1 MSFDTLG
8 LAPEIVRAVKA
19 KNYET
24 PTPIQAKAIPAILEG
39 KDLIGCAQTGT
50 GKTAGFTLPILNRLM
65 TGKSPSL
72 RVLVLVPTRELA
84 AQVSDSIKTY
94 GRFLRLRTAVVYGGV
109 GYAPQIQALRNG
121 VDILVATPGRL
132 LDHMRQGLVKFNTL
146 QVLVIDEAD
155 RMLDMGF
162 LPDVR
167 TILKTLPT
175 ERQTLFFSATMPP
188 EVQRL
193 ANEILKQPTVI
204 EIARQGTTAKNV
216 RQVVYP
222 VDTPRKRD
230 LLIHLIE
237 KEQMGQVLVFTRTK
251 HRADHLAGQLERTG
265 RRVAAIHGNKSQAAR
280 TKALEAF
287 RRGSIQVLV
296 ATNLAARGLDVKG
309 ISHVVNY
316 ELPEAPEDYVHRIGR
331 TARAE
336 AAGDAISLVA
346 PHEREQLRD
355 IERLIG
361 EKIPQTTIEGFES
374 RGETGADTPR
384 RSVKPRREWTHAGR
398 GRGPAHR
405 ESASNGSLHDPSRR
419 FSPRNASSI
428 RTPRAES
435 SSHRRPG
442 PAQDQH
448 GSHGPKPVAQGEASR
463 GPSRRWSSN

>member
-24 PTPIQAKAIPAILEG
+24 PTPIQAKAIPAVLAG
-39 KDLIGCAQTGT
+39 QDVIGCAQTGT
-50 GKTAGFTLPILNRLM
+50 GKTAGFTLPILHRLRD
-65 TGKSPSL
+65 GKSPSL

-94 GRFLRLRTAVVYGGV
+94 GRFLRLRSAVVYGGV
-109 GYAPQIQALRNG
+109 GYAPQVQALRNG

-132 LDHMRQGLVKFNTL
+132 LDHMRQGLVRYNAL
-146 QVLVIDEAD
+146 EVLVIDEAD

-162 LPDVR
+162 LPDVK
-167 TILKTLPT
+167 TILKQLPT
-175 ERQTLFFSATMPP
+175 QRQTLFFSATMPP

-193 ANEILKQPTVI
+193 ANEILKQPAVI
-204 EIARQGTTAKNV
+204 EIVRQGTPVKNV
-216 RQVVYP
+216 RQLVYP
-222 VDTPRKRD
+222 IDTARKRD
-230 LLIHLIE
+230 LLVHLIE

-265 RRVAAIHGNKSQAAR
+265 RRVAAIHGNKSQGAR

-287 RRGSIQVLV
+287 RRGAVQVLV

-316 ELPEAPEDYVHRIGR
+316 ELPESPEDYVHRIGR

-361 EKIPQTTIEGFES
+361 EKIPQTTVEGFEH
-374 RGETGADTPR
+374 RAETHPDAPK
-384 RSVKPRREWTHAGR
+384 RSFQFRRESNHSGR
-398 GRGPAHR
+398 GRGTAHR
-405 ESASNGSLHDPSRR
+405 EGASRR
-419 FSPRNASSI
+419 FSQGSDRSV
-428 RTPRAES
+428 RTPRTKSAA
-435 SSHRRPG
+435 HRGLEPTRTEPRT
-442 PAQDQH
+442 H
-448 GSHGPKPVAQGEASR
+448 SHGPAVRDTSARVVG
-463 GPSRRWSSN
+463 RRWSSN

>member
-50 GKTAGFTLPILNRLM
+50 GKTAGFTLPILHRLRE
-65 TGKSPSL
+65 GKTPSL

-94 GRFLRLRTAVVYGGV
+94 GRFLRLRSAVVYGGV

-132 LDHMRQGLVKFNTL
+132 LDHMRQGYVKFNAL
-146 QVLVIDEAD
+146 EVLVIDEAD

-167 TILKTLPT
+167 TILKALPT
-175 ERQTLFFSATMPP
+175 QRQTLFFSATMPP

-222 VDTPRKRD
+222 IDTTRKRD
-230 LLIHLIE
+230 LLVHLIE

-265 RRVAAIHGNKSQAAR
+265 KRVAAIHGNKSQAAR

-316 ELPEAPEDYVHRIGR
+316 ELPEVPEDYVHRIGR

-346 PHEREQLRD
+346 PHEREQLRE

-361 EKIPQTTIEGFES
+361 EKIPQSTVEGFEY
-374 RGETGADTPR
+374 RADTGADAPKR
-384 RSVKPRREWTHAGR
+384 PFQPRREGHHAGR
-398 GRGPAHR
+398 NSWAAHR
-405 ESASNGSLHDPSRR
+405 EGSSRR
-419 FSPRNASSI
+419 FSERGAQRFAQGNERSLRS
-428 RTPRAES
+428 PRADS
-435 SSHRRPG
+435 APHRGPG
-442 PAQDQH
+442 PARNGQEGGHQPANRQPAS
-448 GSHGPKPVAQGEASR
+448 GGPW
-463 GPSRRWSSN
+463 RRWSSN